1 MPETGQLNIPVSA
14 SKPCPTLIVT
24 SSKVISEFLVKIK
37 ELTSDGVNTIQIK
50 ILVLNIITSKNQTN
64 TGNRNQISAKI

>member
-1 MPETGQLNIPVSA
+1 MGSPVMPVKLNPIERD
-14 SKPCPTLIVT
+14 L
-24 SSKVISEFLVKIK
+24 SSTKGEPKIK

-50 ILVLNIITSKNQTN
+50 ILALNIITSKNQTN